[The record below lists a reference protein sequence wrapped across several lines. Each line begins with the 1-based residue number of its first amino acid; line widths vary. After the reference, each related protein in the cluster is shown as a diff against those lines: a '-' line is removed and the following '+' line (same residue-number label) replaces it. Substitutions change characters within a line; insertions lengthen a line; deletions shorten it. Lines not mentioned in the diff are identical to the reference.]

1 MAGLFGT
8 DGVRGV
14 AGVDLTADLARSIAG
29 AAVAELATGR
39 SSPLV
44 VVGRDPRP
52 SGAWLQEAVVDGLK
66 SAGADVALL
75 GVIPTPA
82 VARAVVEGVR
92 GRDSLPAF
100 GVVISAS
107 HNPVRDNG
115 IKLFGPGGVKLD
127 EAVEERIE
135 GRLASLHES
144 GRRGVV
150 VADLTGDHEW
160 YVEALL
166 ATLST
171 RLDGLRLVVDC
182 ANGAAG
188 RIAAD
193 TYSRA
198 GANVTVINTD
208 PTGAHIN
215 EGCGATHLEAL
226 QAAVVNAGAD
236 MGIAHDGDADRCLA
250 VSAEG
255 EPIDGDAILAILA
268 LHAHARGNLRR
279 DLVVATVMSNLG
291 LQRLLAANGI
301 SLAITP
307 VGDRHVAERMRV
319 EGAVV
324 GGEQSGH
331 VLLLDHATTGD
342 GLLTGLH
349 LAAAV
354 VAAGR
359 PISALAGALQRLP
372 QVLVNVTTTA
382 PVPAIAAAQE
392 VIDLV
397 AAELGDGGRVL
408 VRPSGTEPLVRVMVE
423 AETAAQ
429 ATELAQRIVA
439 ALRDGAER

>member
-1 MAGLFGT
+1 MSLFGT

-14 AGVDLTADLARSIAG
+14 AGVDLTADLAQSIAA
-29 AAVAELATGR
+29 AAVTELAAGQTA
-39 SSPLV
+39 PLV
-44 VVGRDPRP
+44 AVGRDPRP

-66 SAGADVALL
+66 SAGADIALL

-82 VARAVVEGVR
+82 VARAVADGVR
-92 GRDSLPAF
+92 GRASAPTL

-107 HNPVRDNG
+107 HNPVQDNG

-127 EAVEERIE
+127 EATEARIE
-135 GRLASLHES
+135 ARLGASNHT

-150 VADLTGDHEW
+150 VADLTGDGAW
-160 YVEALL
+160 YVDALL
-166 ATLST
+166 ATMPVQLG
-171 RLDGLRLVVDC
+171 GLRLIVDC

-193 TYSRA
+193 VYSRA

-226 QAAVVNAGAD
+226 QAAVVDSGAD

-250 VSAEG
+250 VDAEG
-255 EPIDGDAILAILA
+255 KAVDGDAILAILA
-268 LHAHARGNLRR
+268 LDARRRGNLRR
-279 DLVVATVMSNLG
+279 DLVVATVMSNFG
-291 LQRLLAANGI
+291 LQRLLAANDI
-301 SLAITP
+301 NLATTP
-307 VGDRHVAERMRV
+307 VGDRHVAERMRS
-319 EGAVV
+319 EGAVI

-354 VAAGR
+354 VGSGR
-359 PISALAGALQRLP
+359 SLSALAGQLKPLP
-372 QVLVNVTTTA
+372 QVLVNVPIA
-382 PVPAIAAAQE
+382 EPQAAIEGAQG
-392 VIDLV
+392 VIDAV
-397 AAELGDGGRVL
+397 AATLGDMGRVL

-423 AETAAQ
+423 AESSEQ
-429 ATELAQRIVA
+429 ATDLAEQVAA
-439 ALRDGAER
+439 ALRAGE